1 MLLGVALFV
10 VAALAAYL
18 GAQRATN
25 PKLKK
30 VLLGAAVV
38 LLFALAGNLL
48 NWFLPAARYD
58 FETTTPGPPTGSAMV
73 VREVR
78 FPVTAPGDRHHASWT
93 GGEMPFRI
101 VSPGGVT
108 VREGRAAGAEFT
120 PDAEGNWVLRLE
132 IPATVDTMR
141 IKVQELR

>member
-1 MLLGVALFV
+1 MLLGIAIFV

-25 PKLKK
+25 PKLKNI
-30 VLLGAAVV
+30 LYVV
-38 LLFALAGNLL
+38 MMMVLFALAGNVL
-48 NWFLPAARYD
+48 NWYLQTVRYD
-58 FETTTPGPPTGSAMV
+58 FETSTPGPPTGSAMA
-73 VREVR
+73 VREVL
-78 FPVTAPGDRHHASWT
+78 FPVTAPGDRHRASWT

-108 VREGRAAGAEFT
+108 VQEGRAAGTEFT

-132 IPATVDTMR
+132 VPATVDTMR